1 MIVRAWG
8 AVEGWL
14 IGLCGLTGLGLAVY
28 QMVTRYAFPALYVD
42 WAEETVVY
50 LVVWGM
56 WLAASGLVAENRH
69 VRADLVIRLLPPRA
83 QYLFE
88 IANTAVCLVFCGV
101 IAWVGIDI
109 ATLAWELDER
119 STSSLRIPMW
129 IYFACVPVGTALM
142 TLRYA
147 MRLWQLARRPEG
159 MVDFG
164 GASHAH

>member
-1 MIVRAWG
+1 MLLRAWG
-8 AVEGWL
+8 AIEGWL
-14 IGLCGLTGLGLAVY
+14 IAVCGLAGLSLAVY
-28 QMVTRYAFPALYVD
+28 QMVTRYAFPAAFVD

-69 VRADLVIRLLPPRA
+69 VRADLVVRLLPPRA
-83 QYLFE
+83 QYGIEVL
-88 IANTAVCLVFCGV
+88 NTMVCLAFCGV
-101 IAWVGIDI
+101 VAWVGIDI

-119 STSSLRIPMW
+119 STSSLRMPMW
-129 IYFACVPVGTALM
+129 IYFACVPTGTALM
-142 TLRYA
+142 TLRYLI
-147 MRLWQLARRPEG
+147 RLWRLLFRSEG

>member
-1 MIVRAWG
+1 MLLRAWG

-14 IGLCGLTGLGLAVY
+14 IGLCGLAGLTLAVY
-28 QMVTRYAFPALYVD
+28 QMVTRYAYPALFVD
-42 WAEETVVY
+42 WGEETVVY

-69 VRADLVIRLLPPRA
+69 VRADLVIRLLPARA
-83 QYLFE
+83 QHLLE
-88 IANTAVCLVFCGV
+88 IANTLVCLTFCGV
-101 IAWVGIDI
+101 VAWIGIDI

-119 STSSLRIPMW
+119 STSSLRMPMW
-129 IYFACVPVGTALM
+129 IYFASVPVGTGLM
-142 TLRYA
+142 TARYLI
-147 MRLWQLARRPEG
+147 RLWGLLFRPAG